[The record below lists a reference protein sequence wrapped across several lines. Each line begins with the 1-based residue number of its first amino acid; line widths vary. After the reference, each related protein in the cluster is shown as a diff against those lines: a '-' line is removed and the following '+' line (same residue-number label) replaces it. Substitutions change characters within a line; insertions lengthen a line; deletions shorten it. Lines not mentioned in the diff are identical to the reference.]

1 MPWEG
6 HAHFSL
12 APYASM
18 GDNPALS
25 LSGGRGP
32 ASLKRTAAG
41 NQGHSGVPG
50 AGRTPNSEERT
61 IEQAT
66 Y

>member
-1 MPWEG
+1 MPWEE

-32 ASLKRTAAG
+32 ASLKRNAAG
-41 NQGHSGVPG
+41 NQGH
-50 AGRTPNSEERT
+50 
-61 IEQAT
+61 
-66 Y
+66 

>member
-6 HAHFSL
+6 DAHFSL
-12 APYASM
+12 APDASM

-25 LSGGRGP
+25 LSGRRGP

-41 NQGHSGVPG
+41 NQGHSMRSRRG
-50 AGRTPNSEERT
+50 PNPEL
-61 IEQAT
+61 
-66 Y
+66 